1 MSAKLENK
9 NIAPETYEKR
19 IPETYLEMLLHLAL
33 HQVNQD
39 IRRVAMMTEPIKPSR
54 ECLEECREAIVG
66 ALNAA
71 HHAQQEPS

>member
-1 MSAKLENK
+1 MNAELENL
-9 NIAPETYEKR
+9 EKKTT
-19 IPETYLEMLLHLAL
+19 PETYLEMLLHLAL
-33 HQVNQD
+33 HQVD
-39 IRRVAMMTEPIKPSR
+39 LDLKRVHMMTTPIKPSR

>member
-1 MSAKLENK
+1 MTEKLEHK
-9 NIAPETYEKR
+9 KAA
-19 IPETYLEMLLHLAL
+19 PETYLEMLLHLAL
-33 HQVNQD
+33 HQVDQD
-39 IRRVAMMTEPIKPSR
+39 IKRVVLMTEPIKPSR